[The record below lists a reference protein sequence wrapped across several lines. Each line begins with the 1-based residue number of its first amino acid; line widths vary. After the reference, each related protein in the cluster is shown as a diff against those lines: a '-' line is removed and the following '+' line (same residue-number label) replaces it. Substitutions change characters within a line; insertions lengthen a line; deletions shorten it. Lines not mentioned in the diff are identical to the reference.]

1 MTQEA
6 GGLEELFAAILA
18 LVVLLLHVH
27 LADVT
32 VEPEVHAYKSLQNTK
47 EGHLSSQKVKRVNK
61 NTRFYSTKQMTYSMP
76 ENQMELCS

>member
-32 VEPEVHAYKSLQNTK
+32 VEPEVHAYKSLQK
-47 EGHLSSQKVKRVNK
+47 KGHLSCQKVKRVNK

-76 ENQMELCS
+76 DNQMELCS

>member
-32 VEPEVHAYKSLQNTK
+32 VEPEVHAYKSLQK
-47 EGHLSSQKVKRVNK
+47 KGHLSSQKVKRVNK

>member
-32 VEPEVHAYKSLQNTK
+32 VEPEVHAYKSLQK
-47 EGHLSSQKVKRVNK
+47 KRPFVKSK
-61 NTRFYSTKQMTYSMP
+61 GKKGK
-76 ENQMELCS
+76 